1 MLPLFSSASASTWK
15 PNAVKIF
22 KIKRNQSPGINSFC
36 ITHLTHPLT
45 MWTLLSQRLQDMHYY
60 IWQRLARWSLGVFLT
75 FLFGTNSDYI
85 FQHPLQLN
93 VTTV

>member
-1 MLPLFSSASASTWK
+1 
-15 PNAVKIF
+15 
-22 KIKRNQSPGINSFC
+22 
-36 ITHLTHPLT
+36 